1 MIKIAVCDDVAEDR
15 DALYELIDGTEL
27 FGNTEYT
34 SFDSG
39 GALVDAIS
47 RGAEFDI
54 VFLDVQMKGINGI
67 ETGKQIYA
75 LNPKT
80 VIIFVTN
87 YPEYAIEA
95 FECYAFHYVLKNE
108 RPEKFYEVIAKAHKR
123 YVRSHSH
130 YVVKCKEGPVSI
142 RLSDLYC
149 VEYQDKHVV
158 FYTED
163 KCYKMRST
171 MGVIEKDLAEFGFVR
186 VHQGYIV
193 NLSKIQRFM
202 KTDILL
208 TNGQTVMLSTRKRT
222 EVIEMHRKYIE
233 EN

>member
-1 MIKIAVCDDVAEDR
+1 MIRIAVCDDVAEDR
-15 DALYELIDGTEL
+15 DSLYELIEGTEL
-27 FGNTEYT
+27 FCNTEYT

-39 GALVDAIS
+39 EALVDAV
-47 RGAEFDI
+47 RGGREFDI
-54 VFLDVQMKGINGI
+54 VFLDVQMTGINGI

-75 LNPKT
+75 LSPHT

-87 YPEYAIEA
+87 YPEYAIDA
-95 FECYAFHYVLKNE
+95 FECNAFHYVLKNE
-108 RPEKFYEVIAKAHKR
+108 KPEKFYEVISKAYKR
-123 YVRSHSH
+123 YVKAHAR
-130 YVVKCKEGPVSI
+130 YVIKSKGGPVTI

-149 VEYQDKHVV
+149 VEYQDKHVI
-158 FYTED
+158 FYTKN

-193 NLSKIQRFM
+193 SLSKIQRFM

-208 TNGQTVMLSTRKRT
+208 TNGQTIMLSTRKRT
-222 EVIEMHRKYIE
+222 EIIEKHRKYIK